1 MIFTAIVYKSSARI
15 QKTSV
20 TCIAEN
26 FEDAK
31 KKLFSLYGRDLISII
46 FEVEKNLDITEKNS
60 VQSN

>member
-1 MIFTAIVYKSSARI
+1 MVFTAIIYKSSARV

-46 FEVEKNLDITEKNS
+46 YEVEKNLD
-60 VQSN
+60 

>member
-1 MIFTAIVYKSSARI
+1 MIFTAIIYKSSARV

-31 KKLFSLYGRDLISII
+31 KNCFLYMG
-46 FEVEKNLDITEKNS
+46 VT
-60 VQSN
+60 

>member
-15 QKTSV
+15 QKTSA

-31 KKLFSLYGRDLISII
+31 KKLFSLYGRDLISIV
-46 FEVEKNLDITEKNS
+46 FEVEKNLDITKKNS